1 MLPDEVLELLT
12 TSPKY
17 NLTEKDAKILLS
29 FDDGDRV
36 EYYLNV
42 VERAD
47 KLCKSDQEKKKL
59 GKTAGNMFVAFSQWR
74 ISADIRRIIHE
85 LGALLTASQLDW
97 TEDIVTAQQVADL
110 IHLLLSGQI
119 TSNSAKK
126 ILTLVVDGDD
136 SLIRDIAS
144 EESLLISEMGDEE
157 YEQVIGHLLERHTDV
172 VTAIKKKG
180 QKGKI
185 MWLVGQVMKEM
196 GKEGKGG
203 SIRPERVREVLEK
216 MLA

>member
-157 YEQVIGHLLERHTDV
+157 YEQVIGHLLERHRDV

-196 GKEGKGG
+196 GKAGKGG
-203 SIRPERVREVLEK
+203 SIRPERVREVLER